1 MQQIVGPL
9 PLGRVRD
16 GEMDAQM
23 VRRGDEEQGKSLTLA
38 LLFFIS
44 LAVTCHPRKRD
55 ARIGIEMECWPGR
68 FGFMDQAAV
77 RGCSI
82 LGRASSGSRPRSAL
96 AQVLSPP

>member
-1 MQQIVGPL
+1 MGMAPRWRDDYSMEVDSTLRSMQQIVGPL

-23 VRRGDEEQGKSLTLA
+23 VRRGDEGQGKSLTLA

-55 ARIGIEMECWPGR
+55 ARIGIENG
-68 FGFMDQAAV
+68 
-77 RGCSI
+77 
-82 LGRASSGSRPRSAL
+82 LSAGTIRIHG
-96 AQVLSPP
+96 